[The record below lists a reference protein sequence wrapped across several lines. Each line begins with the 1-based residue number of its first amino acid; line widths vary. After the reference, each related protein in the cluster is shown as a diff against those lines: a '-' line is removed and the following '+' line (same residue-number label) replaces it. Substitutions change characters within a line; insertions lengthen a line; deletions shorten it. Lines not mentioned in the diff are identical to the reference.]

1 MSRNTELAGDAKEIF
16 GKMSMISILAIL
28 KNLFKDEVYP
38 STKIMV
44 VMCGIS
50 LMMVSFGFMVAM
62 LVAVLGV
69 ETFISAAGTIALLI
83 ALAWF
88 FNFLNGL

>member
-1 MSRNTELAGDAKEIF
+1 MGLIPT
-16 GKMSMISILAIL
+16 IL
-28 KNLFKDEVYP
+28 KNLFKDEVSS

-44 VMCGIS
+44 IMIGIS

-69 ETFISAAGTIALLI
+69 ETVTFAGGTIALFLW
-83 ALAWF
+83 LAWF
-88 FNFLNGL
+88 FNFLKGL

>member
-1 MSRNTELAGDAKEIF
+1 
-16 GKMSMISILAIL
+16 MSMISIPTIL
-28 KNLFKDEVYP
+28 KNLFKDEVSS

-44 VMCGIS
+44 IMCGIS

-69 ETFISAAGTIALLI
+69 ETFIHAGGTIALLI
-83 ALAWF
+83 GLAWF
-88 FNFLNGL
+88 CNFLKGL

>member
-1 MSRNTELAGDAKEIF
+1 MGLIPT
-16 GKMSMISILAIL
+16 IL
-28 KNLFKDEVYP
+28 KNLFKDEVYS

-44 VMCGIS
+44 IMSGIS

-69 ETFISAAGTIALLI
+69 ETVTFAGGTIALFLW
-83 ALAWF
+83 LAWF
-88 FNFLNGL
+88 FNFLKGL

>member
-1 MSRNTELAGDAKEIF
+1 
-16 GKMSMISILAIL
+16 MISITTIL
-28 KNLFKDEVYP
+28 KNLFKDEVSS

-44 VMCGIS
+44 IMSGIS

-69 ETFISAAGTIALLI
+69 ETVTFAGGTIALFLW
-83 ALAWF
+83 LAWF
-88 FNFLNGL
+88 FNFLKGL

>member
-1 MSRNTELAGDAKEIF
+1 MSRNTELAGNAKKIF
-16 GKMSMISILAIL
+16 GEIIMISFTTIL
-28 KNLFKDEVYP
+28 KNLFKDEVSS

-44 VMCGIS
+44 IMIGIS

-69 ETFISAAGTIALLI
+69 ETFIHAAGTITLLI

-88 FNFLNGL
+88 FNFLKGL

>member
-1 MSRNTELAGDAKEIF
+1 
-16 GKMSMISILAIL
+16 MISIPTIL
-28 KNLFKDEVYP
+28 KNLFKDEVSS

-44 VMCGIS
+44 IMSGIS

-69 ETFISAAGTIALLI
+69 ETVTFAGGTIALANCSKNLFRYLFGRLI
-83 ALAWF
+83 
-88 FNFLNGL
+88 G

>member
-1 MSRNTELAGDAKEIF
+1 MGLIPT
-16 GKMSMISILAIL
+16 IL
-28 KNLFKDEVYP
+28 KNLFKDEVSS

-44 VMCGIS
+44 IMSGIS

-69 ETFISAAGTIALLI
+69 ETVTFAGGAIALFLW
-83 ALAWF
+83 LVWF
-88 FNFLNGL
+88 FNFLKGL

>member
-1 MSRNTELAGDAKEIF
+1 
-16 GKMSMISILAIL
+16 MISITTIL
-28 KNLFKDEVYP
+28 KNLFKDEVYS

-44 VMCGIS
+44 IMIGIS

-69 ETFISAAGTIALLI
+69 ETVTFAGGTIALFLW
-83 ALAWF
+83 LAWF
-88 FNFLNGL
+88 FNFLKEL

>member
-1 MSRNTELAGDAKEIF
+1 
-16 GKMSMISILAIL
+16 MIPTIL
-28 KNLFKDEVYP
+28 KNLFKDEVSS

-44 VMCGIS
+44 IMIGIS

-69 ETFISAAGTIALLI
+69 ETFIHAAGTIILLI
-83 ALAWF
+83 GLAWF
-88 FNFLNGL
+88 FNFLKGLY

>member
-1 MSRNTELAGDAKEIF
+1 MGLIPT
-16 GKMSMISILAIL
+16 IL
-28 KNLFKDEVYP
+28 KNLFKDEVSS

-44 VMCGIS
+44 IMSGIS

-69 ETFISAAGTIALLI
+69 ETVTFAGGTIALFLW
-83 ALAWF
+83 LAWF
-88 FNFLNGL
+88 FNFLKGL

>member
-1 MSRNTELAGDAKEIF
+1 MSRNTELAGNAKEIF
-16 GKMSMISILAIL
+16 GKMSMISITTIL
-28 KNLFKDEVYP
+28 KNLFKDEVYS

-44 VMCGIS
+44 IMCGIS

-62 LVAVLGV
+62 LIAVLGV
-69 ETFISAAGTIALLI
+69 ETFISAAGTITLFI

-88 FNFLNGL
+88 FNFLKGL

>member
-1 MSRNTELAGDAKEIF
+1 MGLIPT
-16 GKMSMISILAIL
+16 IL
-28 KNLFKDEVYP
+28 KNLFKDEVSS

-44 VMCGIS
+44 IMSGIS

-69 ETFISAAGTIALLI
+69 ETFIHAAGTITLLI

-88 FNFLNGL
+88 FNFLKGL

>member
-1 MSRNTELAGDAKEIF
+1 
-16 GKMSMISILAIL
+16 MISITTIL
-28 KNLFKDEVYP
+28 KNLFKDEVYS

-44 VMCGIS
+44 IMIGIS

-69 ETFISAAGTIALLI
+69 ETVTFAGGMIALFLW
-83 ALAWF
+83 LAWF
-88 FNFLNGL
+88 F